1 MSKIFSVASAMARM
15 LGRSDGGWDERL
27 PRSFEITKERLQKA
41 HDGLEKAKKEAGPAS
56 DRWVR
61 SEGGPGFRAYSL

>member
-15 LGRSDGGWDERL
+15 LGRSDKEWDKQL
-27 PRSFEITKERLQKA
+27 PRSFEITKERLQRA
-41 HDGLEKAKKEAGPAS
+41 HDGLEKAKKDAGPAS